1 MVIDP
6 LNYDEITFARLLG
19 FYQRVTEGPD
29 AECPHDRSP
38 EWIASYNEGH
48 EEADDIDTHNW
59 DAAYAQG
66 KGDVLLNA
74 GLAQGKEVPKQ

>member
-1 MVIDP
+1 M
-6 LNYDEITFARLLG
+6 
-19 FYQRVTEGPD
+19 Q
-29 AECPHDRSP
+29 SP
-38 EWIASYNEGH
+38 TPALMDSLYNEGH